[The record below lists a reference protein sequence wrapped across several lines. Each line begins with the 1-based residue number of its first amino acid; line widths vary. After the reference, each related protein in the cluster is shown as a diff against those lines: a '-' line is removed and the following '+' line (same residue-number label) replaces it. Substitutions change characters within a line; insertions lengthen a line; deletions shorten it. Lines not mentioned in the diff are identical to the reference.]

1 MHKTISE
8 LSRQLNLSE
17 DVVLKVYKAYWSFIR
32 ASITKLPLSED
43 LDEQEFSKLK
53 TNFNIPNLGKL
64 YCNYNRYIGVRKRS
78 KFLKEKKYA
87 KYKGNQ
93 TNG

>member
-1 MHKTISE
+1 MHDIINK

-17 DVVLKVYKAYWSFIR
+17 DVVLKVYKAYWAFIR
-32 ASITKLPLSED
+32 ASITKLPLTED
-43 LDEQEFSKLK
+43 LDKQEFSKLK

-64 YCNYNRYIGVRKRS
+64 YCNYDRYIGVKKRS

-87 KYKGNQ
+87 KHKGN
-93 TNG
+93 